1 MTAFMLACYMGSVVQ
16 GAIYF
21 KSVKDCSF
29 YSENLSG
36 QIFDTPNGKQEYNC
50 LCKLVPKIDPK
61 KVRVY

>member
-1 MTAFMLACYMGSVVQ
+1 MGTVVQ

-29 YSENLSG
+29 YSEYLSG
-36 QIFDTPNGKQEYNC
+36 QVFDTPNGKQEYNC
-50 LCKLVPKIDPK
+50 GCKLIPQIDSK